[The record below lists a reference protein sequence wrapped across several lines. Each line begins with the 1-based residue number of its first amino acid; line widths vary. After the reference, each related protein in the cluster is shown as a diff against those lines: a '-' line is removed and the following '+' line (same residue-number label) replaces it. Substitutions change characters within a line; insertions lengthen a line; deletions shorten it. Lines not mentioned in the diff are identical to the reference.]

1 MHLPDSCGVP
11 DYLCGQKK
19 LVMEIKQLEPKE
31 KVVTFFGE
39 IKGATVES
47 AVKEIVKINLADRAY
62 AQQCAQW
69 AADNKLPPMPVTL
82 SPIEFYLSTNGGSC
96 YDGLALHD
104 VIEASSTPVEVV
116 CTGKIMSM
124 GIIVALGA
132 KVRKGYRNTTFMIH
146 QVSGLSIGTLRA
158 MEDSVA
164 EAGRI
169 NDMVFGVIKSKTR
182 IGEDRLR
189 AVLEKKQDWFI
200 TAGEAL
206 DLGILTEIL

>member
-1 MHLPDSCGVP
+1 
-11 DYLCGQKK
+11 
-19 LVMEIKQLEPKE
+19 MEIKQLEPKE

-69 AADNKLPPMPVTL
+69 AADNKLPPMPVAL
-82 SPIEFYLSTNGGSC
+82 SPIEFYLSTNGGGC

-146 QVSGLSIGTLRA
+146 QVSGLSIGTLRD

-169 NDMVFGVIKSKTR
+169 NEIIFSVIKSKTK
-182 IGEDRLR
+182 ISEDQLKD
-189 AVLEKKQDWFI
+189 VLEKKRDWFI
-200 TAGEAL
+200 TADEAL